1 MAIVASRNTIFIKHL
16 SPAVSE
22 RVLRQTFQ
30 QCDEIEQVQFRAFP
44 GRSVEYYAQ
53 IDFKSSRGVIE
64 GHRMSGTP
72 ILGVACQVSIM
83 DPGSADLL
91 RRVHDVQKAQ
101 AGPQEDLRAPSM
113 AEPQGVQLEYMRR
126 YKEQMEAKRMKT
138 VHCAGLAQDDDEE
151 GLRHLCKQFG
161 EVVAIRVDK
170 DGDGKPFALIEFKE
184 YVPARTATSRLGFKV
199 DGKTLVF
206 TESKTLVNAHNY
218 VEQGV
223 HFQRP
228 VFDQQT
234 TQAVFNC
241 HLNPKLAKAKQAAAE
256 LFKKP
261 GKQGGA
267 ADAEGAPI
275 AAPEKEKEK
284 PFEWAGR
291 SEKDLFRELVELGRP
306 RPSRD
311 SERARRRSA
320 SRERSRR
327 RRRKSE
333 EGKDRRGR
341 RAGSTSGARG
351 KKGSERKRRR
361 QAIEE
366 GQEQTSDAVDVDG
379 EDLDLAVIPNTEL
392 LVLGESSSYSSEPS
406 PACEAADDKVLDLDG
421 DAGPSP
427 PLGSEAAGKLDPE
440 ASEEVA
446 DLIVGQDVEQAK
458 ASILDVDEKEQWL
471 APVDVDEEGSCDE
484 IVVARD
490 DDDDD
495 DAAVATGAAAPAD
508 NDGRAAEPPRSPEQA
523 AVELPRAEDD
533 DDHEATTASSAA
545 VGVVASA
552 GGGSVVASILP
563 GLGAA
568 GRNLGL
574 RPSAAR
580 VAPQPSPSP
589 EASPSAGSD
598 KWECKSCGEV
608 NKNTR
613 DKCNNCG
620 GDTPWLTV
628 KSPNGEDVDELSS
641 ASSSPGTPS
650 SGGSVADSA
659 PKSVADVADSPVRD
673 VAESP
678 PRSIAASGSPRSIAE
693 SDRRPD
699 VANLAEVESDAD
711 DDVVDLGEAEEEVTL
726 EAERVRGEVADARAR
741 IFHAAQ

>member
-44 GRSVEYYAQ
+44 GRSIEYYAQ

-138 VHCAGLAQDDDEE
+138 VHCAGLAEDDDEE
-151 GLRHLCKQFG
+151 GLRHLCN
-161 EVVAIRVDK
+161 
-170 DGDGKPFALIEFKE
+170 
-184 YVPARTATSRLGFKV
+184 LGFKV

-218 VEQGV
+218 VEQSV
-223 HFQRP
+223 HFQSP

-261 GKQGGA
+261 GKEGGA
-267 ADAEGAPI
+267 ADAELAPV

-311 SERARRRSA
+311 TERARRRSA

-341 RAGSTSGARG
+341 RRASSTSGARG

-361 QAIEE
+361 EALEE
-366 GQEQTSDAVDVDG
+366 GQEQPSDAVDVDG

-392 LVLGESSSYSSEPS
+392 LVLGESSSYSSE
-406 PACEAADDKVLDLDG
+406 
-421 DAGPSP
+421 
-427 PLGSEAAGKLDPE
+427 
-440 ASEEVA
+440 
-446 DLIVGQDVEQAK
+446 
-458 ASILDVDEKEQWL
+458 
-471 APVDVDEEGSCDE
+471 
-484 IVVARD
+484 
-490 DDDDD
+490 
-495 DAAVATGAAAPAD
+495 
-508 NDGRAAEPPRSPEQA
+508 
-523 AVELPRAEDD
+523 
-533 DDHEATTASSAA
+533 
-545 VGVVASA
+545 
-552 GGGSVVASILP
+552 
-563 GLGAA
+563 
-568 GRNLGL
+568 
-574 RPSAAR
+574 
-580 VAPQPSPSP
+580 
-589 EASPSAGSD
+589 
-598 KWECKSCGEV
+598 
-608 NKNTR
+608 
-613 DKCNNCG
+613 
-620 GDTPWLTV
+620 
-628 KSPNGEDVDELSS
+628 
-641 ASSSPGTPS
+641 
-650 SGGSVADSA
+650 
-659 PKSVADVADSPVRD
+659 
-673 VAESP
+673 
-678 PRSIAASGSPRSIAE
+678 
-693 SDRRPD
+693 
-699 VANLAEVESDAD
+699 
-711 DDVVDLGEAEEEVTL
+711 
-726 EAERVRGEVADARAR
+726 
-741 IFHAAQ
+741 